1 LAVKIVCNIKFCK
14 IYYRNLKQIKK
25 QTVDLNSIII
35 KDLKDLIN
43 DELNSAK
50 SSGC

>member
-1 LAVKIVCNIKFCK
+1 M
-14 IYYRNLKQIKK
+14 NLNHIKK
-25 QTVDLNSIII
+25 QTVDLNLIII
-35 KDLKDLIN
+35 KDLKDLLN